1 MQVVSDYMS
10 TNAATFAITNVG
22 KSFAK
27 FCAKSG
33 NTVDFEMLLTSDA
46 IDIITI
52 NLKRNN
58 VNVATAII
66 NADTRFRSIVWR
78 EKLTVNATYEVWFTR
93 TAVGSTTARPDV
105 ALSKPT
111 VTAPPAE
118 PTCSDLFGSRPGGAA

>member
-33 NTVDFEMLLTSDA
+33 NSVDFEMLLTSDA

-93 TAVGSTTARPDV
+93 TAVGSTTV
-105 ALSKPT
+105 AVNNFQWSFRTYGPNY
-111 VTAPPAE
+111 VAQIAQ
-118 PTCSDLFGSRPGGAA
+118 AANQDA